1 MQASGGPPDRKT
13 LSARPKA
20 PPLFAAMAAL
30 QRSDGVLSVR
40 AGDARATITVM
51 QGRVVDVGHDRTS
64 PSAIVNLLVQVG
76 VLTPEDVAR
85 ATRTRRDAPV
95 DTAVRAAGFVG
106 EATLANTREF
116 LCHEVLM
123 DLLLRTDIEVS
134 APAPPGRMAREM
146 CAMPVRFLLRE
157 AQKRAVEEPEVRKVV
172 PSDDLVYARTGALSS
187 PDGARRWADLPLS
200 PAERQ
205 VFVAVDGTR
214 SVAEIARV
222 TGQSRYKVARALKT
236 LLELNLVRAV
246 PAHQASSSRTKDTA
260 ASGMVRMVRVAVAA
274 LLVAA
279 LVRLG
284 VAWVAN
290 GGHPAAGEAWAAV
303 VTRGTNGALMDAVRV
318 YHLIHGRAPRG
329 MDDLVR
335 EGLTGGVREP

>member
-1 MQASGGPPDRKT
+1 MPANGAPPDRKT
-13 LSARPKA
+13 SSARPKA

-40 AGDARATITVM
+40 VGDARATITVM
-51 QGRVVDVGHDRTS
+51 QGRIVDVVHERTS
-64 PSAIVNLLVQVG
+64 PSAIVNLLVHVG
-76 VLTPEDVAR
+76 VLTPEDVTR
-85 ATRTRRDAPV
+85 ATRRQRDAPV
-95 DTAVRAAGFVG
+95 DAAVRAAGFVG

-134 APAPPGRMAREM
+134 APVPPGRTAREM

-157 AQKRAVEEPEVRKVV
+157 AQKRAAEEPEVRKVV
-172 PSDDLVYARTGALSS
+172 PCDDLVYARTGVLLS
-187 PDGARRWADLPLS
+187 PDGARRWGDLPLS

-205 VFVAVDGTR
+205 VFVAVDGVR
-214 SVAEIARV
+214 SVAEVARV

-246 PAHQASSSRTKDTA
+246 PVHQASSSRTRDTA
-260 ASGMVRMVRVAVAA
+260 ASGVVRMVRVAVAA

-284 VAWVAN
+284 VAWVGN
-290 GGHPAAGEAWAAV
+290 GGKPAVGDAWAAV
-303 VTRGTNGALMDAVRV
+303 VTHGANGGLVEAVRV
-318 YHLIHGRAPRG
+318 YHLIHGRAPSG

-335 EGLTGGVREP
+335 EGLTGDVHEP